1 MGGDNAPSAV
11 VEGALAAAR
20 EYGVE
25 VMLVGPRDDVHREL
39 VKHDSTGLSLPIVHA
54 EEVVG
59 MQEHAA
65 TALRQKR
72 RSSIAVGIKLVH
84 DGEADA
90 FISAGN
96 SGAAMASALFGLGR
110 IEGID
115 RPAIGTV
122 FPTVS
127 SKCFVID
134 AGANVDCKPEYLLQF
149 AIMGS
154 AYMERVMGVPN
165 PRVALLSNGEEE
177 TKGNALVLGTIPL
190 LRAAPINFVGNLE
203 GKDIPNGAADVIV
216 TDGFAGNVV
225 IKLSE
230 GLATALFDIIKTE
243 LSASLASKLA
253 ALVLKPAFRRVKR
266 RLDYAEYGGAP
277 LLGVEGVAII
287 AHGRSNA
294 LAIKNAVRVAKQA
307 VDQKLVDAIKAGVAA
322 GGATA
327 NQW

>member
-25 VMLVGPRDDVHREL
+25 VMLVGPRDDVNREL
-39 VKHDSTGLSLPIVHA
+39 AKHDSTGLSLPIVHA

-127 SKCFVID
+127 SNCFVID

-253 ALVLKPAFRRVKR
+253 ALMLKPAFRRVKR

>member
-25 VMLVGPRDDVHREL
+25 VMLVGPRDDVNREL
-39 VKHDSTGLSLPIVHA
+39 AKHDSTGLSLPIVHA

-307 VDQKLVDAIKAGVAA
+307 VDQKLVDAIKAGVTA

>member
-39 VKHDSTGLSLPIVHA
+39 AKHDSTGLSLPIVHA

-154 AYMERVMGVPN
+154 AYIERVMGVPN

-277 LLGVEGVAII
+277 MLGVERVAII

>member
-25 VMLVGPRDDVHREL
+25 VMLVGPRDDVNREL
-39 VKHDSTGLSLPIVHA
+39 AKHDSTGLSLPIVHA

-127 SKCFVID
+127 SNCFVID

-307 VDQKLVDAIKAGVAA
+307 VDQKLVDAIKAGVTA

>member
-25 VMLVGPRDDVHREL
+25 VMLVGPRDDVNREL
-39 VKHDSTGLSLPIVHA
+39 AKHDSTGLSLPIVHA

-127 SKCFVID
+127 SNCFVID

-190 LRAAPINFVGNLE
+190 LRAAPINFLGNLE

>member
-25 VMLVGPRDDVHREL
+25 VMLVGPRDDVNREL
-39 VKHDSTGLSLPIVHA
+39 AKHDSTGLSLPIVHA

-127 SKCFVID
+127 SNCFVID